1 MNKPKVMF
9 VGGPD
14 VDYRID
20 LMKRLSSQFRLIVAG
35 SDPSLAERFEG
46 IGIRYYYYP
55 LRRSFSPLSD
65 FISLLKLVSI
75 FREEKPDIVH
85 TFDTKPSVIGRIAAK
100 LAGAPFTV
108 GTITGLGTIYLKGSV
123 YYYLLR
129 VINELSQ
136 WVACRV
142 SDFTVFYNQLDA
154 QYYLNRRL
162 VEKHKAVVI
171 RGSGVE
177 TNRFSPQ
184 AMDTGAKE
192 TLKRDLGI
200 APDQKV
206 VSLVARLVRSKG
218 IKLYWNAA
226 HAVRESGTNACFLL
240 IGPQDHESMDGLSL
254 EEIDSMSQD
263 IYWLGYRSDIEN
275 IFAISDVFVL
285 PSGREGLP
293 RVLAEAAAAGLP
305 LIASNVPGC
314 SEVVE
319 DGVNG
324 FLFAP
329 GGGEDLIDA
338 IKFLLNN
345 ETLRRSYGEASRRI
359 ALERLDIEVISK
371 SISELYAKRK
381 NHRVRDHVTRSAD

>member
-1 MNKPKVMF
+1 
-9 VGGPD
+9 
-14 VDYRID
+14 
-20 LMKRLSSQFRLIVAG
+20 
-35 SDPSLAERFEG
+35 
-46 IGIRYYYYP
+46 
-55 LRRSFSPLSD
+55 
-65 FISLLKLVSI
+65 
-75 FREEKPDIVH
+75 
-85 TFDTKPSVIGRIAAK
+85 
-100 LAGAPFTV
+100 
-108 GTITGLGTIYLKGSV
+108 
-123 YYYLLR
+123 
-129 VINELSQ
+129 
-136 WVACRV
+136 
-142 SDFTVFYNQLDA
+142 
-154 QYYLNRRL
+154 
-162 VEKHKAVVI
+162 
-171 RGSGVE
+171 
-177 TNRFSPQ
+177 
-184 AMDTGAKE
+184 MDTGAKE

-381 NHRVRDHVTRSAD
+381 NHRVRDHVTRSDD